1 MKRFVA
7 FLLSI
12 TASFS
17 WVALRADS
25 ASRHAHAAGHMPA
38 LATDSSP
45 VNDGRG
51 PAVVTY
57 ADVLAPIQKTVV
69 SVKSTQIVREQRQI
83 IPGLPFAE
91 ESDTKEEGLGS
102 GVIVSENGYILT
114 NNHVVADADEL
125 NVELPDGRTFKAR
138 VVGADPKTDVAVIK
152 IEEHNLPA
160 VVVADSDKLR
170 VGDIVFAVGNPLGV
184 GQTVT
189 MGIVSATGREVH
201 LLDDVSGYENFIQTD
216 AAINQ
221 GNSGGALVDA
231 KGRLIGINSA
241 ILSTSRGNIGIGF
254 AIPINLASNIMRS
267 LIQTGTVARG
277 YLGIE
282 VDELTNLLAEKFD
295 LPPATRGVVV
305 TTIAPD
311 SPAEK
316 AGVRPGDVIVEIN
329 HHPVVSRQELRL
341 LIAQLTPDS
350 QAELKGFRD
359 GKPLTLRAEVGKLTE
374 MTRDELLPGVH
385 ATPLTD
391 EVLSA
396 LGLEGRLQ
404 QGLLVTKVDADSPYA
419 SRFVPNMVIAEINRY
434 PVDDVDTARQ
444 TLAPGRKNVF
454 LVVLRGHVRYLTVVL
469 K

>member
-189 MGIVSATGREVH
+189 MGIVSV
-201 LLDDVSGYENFIQTD
+201 
-216 AAINQ
+216 
-221 GNSGGALVDA
+221 
-231 KGRLIGINSA
+231 
-241 ILSTSRGNIGIGF
+241 
-254 AIPINLASNIMRS
+254 
-267 LIQTGTVARG
+267 
-277 YLGIE
+277 
-282 VDELTNLLAEKFD
+282 
-295 LPPATRGVVV
+295 
-305 TTIAPD
+305 
-311 SPAEK
+311 
-316 AGVRPGDVIVEIN
+316 
-329 HHPVVSRQELRL
+329 
-341 LIAQLTPDS
+341 
-350 QAELKGFRD
+350 
-359 GKPLTLRAEVGKLTE
+359 
-374 MTRDELLPGVH
+374 
-385 ATPLTD
+385 
-391 EVLSA
+391 
-396 LGLEGRLQ
+396 
-404 QGLLVTKVDADSPYA
+404 
-419 SRFVPNMVIAEINRY
+419 
-434 PVDDVDTARQ
+434 
-444 TLAPGRKNVF
+444 
-454 LVVLRGHVRYLTVVL
+454 
-469 K
+469 